1 MATIVAFR
9 NATFLAAES
18 TRLDIAD
25 FTESSSSA
33 RVTDPRRASTA
44 NRATLCTLCMDA
56 TDTTLFAINKDDTC
70 PATLLP
76 EVDADCICARRA
88 VPAAAAATVVTEL
101 LMTPAIAAT
110 HFPKIFRHRIDTK
123 PTANALKF

>member
-1 MATIVAFR
+1 
-9 NATFLAAES
+9 
-18 TRLDIAD
+18 
-25 FTESSSSA
+25 
-33 RVTDPRRASTA
+33 
-44 NRATLCTLCMDA
+44 MDA

-110 HFPKIFRHRIDTK
+110 TLSKDFPSQNRHQTDGKCSEILTSLRELGAANVDKQSDATTRTRVDVEGEEERRGAAIFNIAKKRKKNR
-123 PTANALKF
+123 N